1 MNSNSDEN
9 EMISSKKLVNNGKK
23 NGLAGKMKK
32 LKQKLKKNIKCIGA
46 NKYPLPMNPVVCS
59 TECYKFRRKT

>member
-32 LKQKLKKNIKCIGA
+32 LKQKLKKI
-46 NKYPLPMNPVVCS
+46 
-59 TECYKFRRKT
+59 